1 MGMKLA
7 AAKALADAAHR
18 PVAEATKALY
28 PNEDLTFGRNY
39 IIPKPFDKEI
49 MIEVS
54 AAVAQTAVAE
64 GVARVENFDI
74 EAYKQQLRDRQKN
87 M

>member
-1 MGMKLA
+1 
-7 AAKALADAAHR
+7 
-18 PVAEATKALY
+18 
-28 PNEDLTFGRNY
+28 
-39 IIPKPFDKEI
+39 